1 MTLVELAL
9 HFGLLSFIS
18 IGGML
23 SVIPEMHRYVVDVKH
38 WITPAD
44 FIQMFAVGQAAPG
57 PNVLIAGLIGWKVA
71 GMPGAFIAL
80 GAICGPAA
88 IMAFWVA
95 GLWERMKDSPWRA
108 IAQRAMAPI
117 VVGLVFSGGFVLTTP
132 GNVFNW
138 RLWLIA
144 LLSAAGL
151 LTNKLNP
158 LWLLAAG
165 GVLGGLL
172 L

>member
-1 MTLVELAL
+1 
-9 HFGLLSFIS
+9 
-18 IGGML
+18 
-23 SVIPEMHRYVVDVKH
+23 
-38 WITPAD
+38 
-44 FIQMFAVGQAAPG
+44 
-57 PNVLIAGLIGWKVA
+57 
-71 GMPGAFIAL
+71 MPGAFIAL

-88 IMAFWVA
+88 IMAFWVG
-95 GLWERMKDSPWRA
+95 GLWERIKDSPWRA

-117 VVGLVFSGGFVLTTP
+117 VVGLVFSGGFVLATP

-151 LTNKLNP
+151 LTNKFNP

>member
-9 HFGLLSFIS
+9 HFGLLSLIS

-38 WITPAD
+38 WITPTD
-44 FIQMFAVGQAAPG
+44 FVQMFAVGQAAPG

-71 GMPGAFIAL
+71 GIPGAFIAL

-88 IMAFWVA
+88 IMTFWAA
-95 GLWERMKDSPWRA
+95 GLWERTKDSPWRA

-117 VVGLVFSGGFVLTTP
+117 VVGLVFSGGFVLATP

-144 LLSAAGL
+144 LISAAGL